1 MKCQPFNPGRGMV
14 FALLVWGAA
23 VSGGLLLPPAAS
35 ALEPYV
41 VKPIAQKK
49 VKQLPPGPLF
59 WRVENFATLADAQV
73 AVGPDGWN
81 PASVRYETTT
91 SLIVEVAG
99 KVWVLTLGPKGAST
113 PGGAKVAEVGPVLV
127 TAATEYLLRINL
139 GSGPPGSTTPVHSHP
154 GSESFYVIAGQ
165 LGQKTPHGVAHVEAG
180 HTMNGHAADMP
191 MQVFNGGTTELTAL
205 IMFVVDANKPF
216 SVPATMP

>member
-1 MKCQPFNPGRGMV
+1 MKCQPFNPARGIAIA
-14 FALLVWGAA
+14 FLVWGAA
-23 VSGGLLLPPAAS
+23 VSGNLVAVPAAS
-35 ALEPYV
+35 AVEPYV
-41 VKPIAQKK
+41 VKPIAQKN

-59 WRVENFATLADAQV
+59 WRVENFATLADAQI

-91 SLIVEVAG
+91 ALIVEVAG

-139 GSGPPGSTTPVHSHP
+139 GSGSPGATTPVHSHP

-165 LGQKTPHGVAHVEAG
+165 LGQKTPQGVAHVEAG
-180 HTMNGHAADMP
+180 HTMNGHAANVP